1 MRVSVG
7 GASHLTTMTQVPGE
21 TKDRPRRRV
30 AARVLG
36 CLRSAPLT
44 FAWMTVLLGTT
55 IAQRHMSPGDLDRV
69 LGARST
75 NLEHL
80 MHDPFHVLW
89 TSLFWIDGAFWCPW
103 AVAFCIFHVPAERW
117 LGSLRWLVVGLSA
130 HVVATYV
137 SQGVLALAIHE
148 GVRSLDMIHVQDVG
162 VSYFFAGIAAVLTY
176 RIARPWR
183 WFYLAGVTVYY
194 VVPVITELTFTNIGH
209 LSAALVGL
217 AWYPI
222 TRRRRQP
229 MSPTRTRRQAQT

>member
-1 MRVSVG
+1 
-7 GASHLTTMTQVPGE
+7 
-21 TKDRPRRRV
+21 
-30 AARVLG
+30 
-36 CLRSAPLT
+36 
-44 FAWMTVLLGTT
+44 
-55 IAQRHMSPGDLDRV
+55 
-69 LGARST
+69 
-75 NLEHL
+75 
-80 MHDPFHVLW
+80 
-89 TSLFWIDGAFWCPW
+89 
-103 AVAFCIFHVPAERW
+103 
-117 LGSLRWLVVGLSA
+117 SLRWLVVGLSA

>member
-1 MRVSVG
+1 MRVFVES
-7 GASHLTTMTQVPGE
+7 ASHLTTMTQAVDD
-21 TKDRPRRRV
+21 TRSRQHRRV
-30 AARVLG
+30 VARVLG

-89 TSLFWIDGAFWCPW
+89 TSLFWIDGAYWLPW

-117 LGSLRWLVVGLSA
+117 LGSLRWLVVGVSA

-137 SQGVLALAIHE
+137 SQGVLGLAIHE
-148 GVRSLDMIHVQDVG
+148 GVRSADMIHVQDVG
-162 VSYFFAGIAAVLTY
+162 VSYFFAGIVGVLTY
-176 RIARPWR
+176 RIVRPWR
-183 WFYLAGVTVYY
+183 WLYLAGVVAYY
-194 VVPVITELTFTNIGH
+194 AVPVLVDLTFTNIGH
-209 LSAALVGL
+209 LTAAVIGL

-222 TRRRRQP
+222 TRRRQP
-229 MSPTRTRRQAQT
+229 VSPRGTRRQAPT